1 MADKDINV
9 SFYNF
14 EKMRIINCKT
24 SAIKRKKYYV
34 IIKILL
40 IKNRFKFC
48 ADLKTTI
55 KFINYCEGKDR
66 FFWLK
71 SFF

>member
-1 MADKDINV
+1 M
-9 SFYNF
+9 
-14 EKMRIINCKT
+14 
-24 SAIKRKKYYV
+24 
-34 IIKILL
+34 